1 MSYGIGSVEVQAM
14 LPQGLVITL
23 VGVGLLLGVRLSLNG
38 LVYWMNRQASRRAQ
52 QSNNIPMVSW
62 QHQEV

>member
-23 VGVGLLLGVRLSLNG
+23 VGVGLLLGTGLGLNG
-38 LVYWMNRQASRRAQ
+38 LVYWMNKRASRRAQ
-52 QSNNIPMVSW
+52 MSSNIPMVSW